1 MYRAASSCKQALCCL
16 QKLDARMSQ
25 DNKWA
30 FVIMNKGKEESH
42 GPLTCN
48 KLAFYLD
55 CGVLRATTLV
65 HHCTNSVAMAKK
77 LANYVDNWR
86 EEYRKCHRKS
96 HLARCCCCV
105 LLSRVCTNYC
115 GSVHVLTADWQTIA
129 WKTSSSHVDVVHE
142 FAIMP

>member
-1 MYRAASSCKQALCCL
+1 
-16 QKLDARMSQ
+16 MSQ

-65 HHCTNSVAMAKK
+65 HHCTDSVAMAKK